1 MDVVLVQQDLDRI
14 QGCLERILTKSGAH
28 SVLFIERSGQLI
40 SHHGEIPQEDMVALA
55 ALTAANFG
63 VTAEIARMVGETDF
77 MLLYHRGKNEN
88 IHFSA
93 FGEDFLLVT
102 LFDNNASLGLVRLHV
117 EKATVELAKILEA
130 EVRMESSRPSPHH

>member
-1 MDVVLVQQDLDRI
+1 MDIVLMQED
-14 QGCLERILTKSGAH
+14 LERIKKCLEGVLEKSGAH
-28 SVLFIERSGQLI
+28 TILLIDRSGQLI
-40 SHHGEIPQEDMVALA
+40 SYCGQKPPEDSVALA

-63 VTAEIARMVGETDF
+63 ATAAIARMLGEKDF
-77 MLLYHRGKNEN
+77 SLLFHKGKDEN

-117 EKATVELAKILEA
+117 EKATRELNRIIEA
-130 EVRMESSRPSPHH
+130 SIHR